1 MDFGISG
8 RRAAVAAASG
18 GLGLAT
24 ARALSAE
31 GVAVAICGR
40 TQARVEAA
48 ARELGPEAVPLVADV
63 ATAAGAAAFVREARD
78 ALGGIDILIANTGG
92 PPPGTFA
99 TTELE
104 QYRAALE
111 QNCLSTIAMCQ
122 ESVPAMQ
129 EQGWG
134 RVVAITSLGV
144 RQPIPT
150 LILSNTART
159 GLTAFLRTL
168 AREVAGD
175 GVTVNS
181 LQPGTIDTDRARLV
195 YGDLTAHG
203 STIPAG
209 VVGRPEQFGQVAAFL
224 CSDAASYVTGVA
236 IPVDGGSFSG
246 LL

>member
-8 RRAAVAAASG
+8 RRAAVAAASS
-18 GLGLAT
+18 GLGFAT
-24 ARALSAE
+24 ARALSEE
-31 GVAVAICGR
+31 GVAVVVCGR
-40 TQARVEAA
+40 TRARVEAA
-48 ARELGPEAVPLVADV
+48 AAQLGSGAVPLVADV
-63 ATAAGAAAFVREARD
+63 STADGAAAFVRDARA
-78 ALGGIDILIANTGG
+78 ALGGIDILVANTGG
-92 PPPGTFA
+92 PPRGTFA
-99 TTELE
+99 TTDLD

-111 QNCLSTIAMCQ
+111 QNCLTTIAMCK
-122 ESVPAMQ
+122 EAVPAMQ

-134 RVVAITSLGV
+134 RVLAITSLGV
-144 RQPIPT
+144 RQPIPS

-181 LQPGTIDTDRARLV
+181 LQPGTIDTERARLV
-195 YGDLTAHG
+195 YGDLVAHG
-203 STIPAG
+203 ATIPAG

-224 CSDAASYVTGVA
+224 CSEGAAYVTGVA
-236 IPVDGGSFSG
+236 IPVDGGAFAG